1 MQMFLGRLLNKIQK
15 IESPPSF
22 SNIETNIA
30 KGIMRWAQIKI
41 HSVRSGSYHKL
52 GKDKLNRATDWHT
65 MEMSRG
71 SDKWSGVMVGSDTT
85 EVSKHYL

>member
-1 MQMFLGRLLNKIQK
+1 
-15 IESPPSF
+15 
-22 SNIETNIA
+22 
-30 KGIMRWAQIKI
+30 MRWAQIKI

-71 SDKWSGVMVGSDTT
+71 SDKWPGVMVGSDTT